1 MRPLIVLLIF
11 VAAWTFA
18 QKMNTRDRFAELNLK
33 DDIDSIAFQYEVK
46 FFSPQDS
53 LRLKIF
59 MIL

>member
-18 QKMNTRDRFAELNLK
+18 QKMDTRDRFAELNLK

-46 FFSPQDS
+46 YFSPVNS
-53 LRLKIF
+53 L
-59 MIL
+59 